1 MKIAQLKSTILPIIL
16 SLCFLSYAY
25 TASTDES
32 RMIGV
37 ELSKEISSF
46 FAEKGYAIEQQ
57 DLLPSDSTSFPQNL
71 IIYLSAEEEPNS
83 SKNWVDSAIDTIV
96 FDFTQEFAYSNLEN
110 LYNFIEKLK
119 RSELSYTAAI
129 LLAANDSIPQL
140 PESAG
145 NSKSHP
151 TGTQSYSS
159 RLGYD
164 DKCAAIVVSPSSGE
178 ISITPGSRTDVAPL
192 WLVRSMHRKIS
203 EAGRKTNLAP
213 WFTMLYSLDLAAENQ
228 RVASFMD
235 MGIPAAGISIA
246 NSEND
251 LDILSS
257 IAVELSG
264 LHKEN
269 WDRNYLFFN
278 IGEKSFWI
286 PEAVSVTLLVFVIA
300 AVLLVLCLTGALPT
314 PKSIALKKDIIRS
327 WIFYP
332 LTIALVTLILH
343 GAQQILSPLSESNPL
358 LLVSLKLFAAFI
370 LILVIFIL
378 QISFNIMISLGA
390 CGFLMI
396 ASAVVNIFVFSA
408 VNLISMYIFAL
419 EFIVIYIS
427 ANAKRTTTLIVT
439 MFLMLLPFLGLV
451 GTIAQGTLGSKASR
465 FVMFSWPQEVFF
477 AMVIFPPIMQVERIF
492 ISTDLLSTNKRL
504 RRRNY
509 VITSLCAEAVL
520 VATLW
525 ALYGYL
531 NVQIKN
537 FTQLR
542 TVPITMEI
550 RERQDQSVSVEV
562 SDTEFMELAMRTLTI
577 IPNDDVLRYEVSIE
591 TEGGVPIFESNY
603 EYIFD
608 SPNKISFVIPDY
620 PSGQLEIIYS
630 TTKSL
635 ASKITVEAY
644 ILDKDHRNIIFKDTH
659 TMRTEPQTDS
669 ASTNGGLNG

>member
-1 MKIAQLKSTILPIIL
+1 MKIALLKSTILPIIL
-16 SLCFLSYAY
+16 SLCVFSYAY

-46 FAEKGYAIEQQ
+46 FTEKGYAIEQQ

-71 IIYLSAEEEPNS
+71 IIYVSAEEATNS

-151 TGTQSYSS
+151 SGTQSYSS

-192 WLVRSMHRKIS
+192 WLVRSMHRIIS

-213 WFTMLYSLDLAAENQ
+213 WFTLLYSLGLAPENQ

-235 MGIPAAGISIA
+235 MGIPAAGISL
-246 NSEND
+246 ENNGSD
-251 LDILSS
+251 LELLSS

-269 WDRNYLFFN
+269 WDRNYLFFM

-286 PEAVSVTLLVFVIA
+286 PEAVSVTLLVFVIV
-300 AVLLVLCLTGALPT
+300 AVLLVLCLTGVLPT
-314 PKSIALKKDIIRS
+314 SRSIALKKDIIRS

-332 LTIALVTLILH
+332 LTIAIVTLILH
-343 GAQQILSPLSESNPL
+343 GAQQILSPLAESNPL
-358 LLVSLKLFAAFI
+358 LLLSLKLFAAFI
-370 LILVIFIL
+370 LILVLFIL

-396 ASAVVNIFVFSA
+396 ASSVVNIFVFSA

-427 ANAKRTTTLIVT
+427 ANAKRTTTLVIT

-465 FVMFSWPQEVFF
+465 FVMFNWPQEVFF
-477 AMVIFPPIMQVERIF
+477 AMVIFPPMMQVERIF
-492 ISTDLLSTNKRL
+492 ISTDLLSTNKKL

-509 VITSLCAEAVL
+509 IITSLCAEAVL
-520 VATLW
+520 VVSLW

-531 NVQIKN
+531 NVQIRN
-537 FTQLR
+537 FTQLK

-562 SDTEFMELAMRTLTI
+562 ADSEFMELAMRTLTI
-577 IPNDDVLRYEVSIE
+577 IPNEDVLRYEVSIE

-620 PSGQLEIIYS
+620 PSGRLELIYS
-630 TTKSL
+630 TAKSL
-635 ASKITVEAY
+635 SSKITVEAY
-644 ILDKDHRNIIFKDTH
+644 ILDMDHRNIIFKDTH
-659 TMRTEPQTDS
+659 TVRTEPQADS
-669 ASTNGGLNG
+669 ASTIGGL